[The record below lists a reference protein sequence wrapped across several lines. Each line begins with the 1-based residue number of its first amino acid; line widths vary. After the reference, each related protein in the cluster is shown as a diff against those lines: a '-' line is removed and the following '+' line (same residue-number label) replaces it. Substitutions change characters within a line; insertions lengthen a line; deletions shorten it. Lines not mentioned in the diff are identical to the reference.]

1 MHEARLDG
9 NGTPGGGAKRY
20 KRNAHNQRTTATLN
34 SRTANVGGRQTGAHN
49 GPTNWARKWWAN
61 GIDDANTPESKYSI
75 SPICSMCSISSMCS
89 IRSMCCARLLE
100 LGPYYSLCYLV
111 THTNTLLRTRCQSCT
126 HSRNNSHC
134 NNSHYSGIRLLHN
147 LHIFHVLASL
157 RTFIHYIHAH
167 ILRTHTPLTHNATSG
182 VIRNTPSSL
191 PHKNPLH
198 TRYQTSRLF
207 QAICRYIFFATDPPR
222 ADYLATADEEK
233 IVVSPRIENIRVYYA
248 HRASEEDEAF
258 SFLPLGMLLTVL
270 LRRTI
275 GRAIMRSDT
284 STCRFVDC
292 HKHHRVLHRGFD
304 AHTQTS
310 EIAITQCS
318 TVVKHVITVLQSI
331 AKTISDNSWTR

>member
-1 MHEARLDG
+1 MH
-9 NGTPGGGAKRY
+9 
-20 KRNAHNQRTTATLN
+20 TTD
-34 SRTANVGGRQTGAHN
+34 RQTGRAN
-49 GPTNWARKWWAN
+49 GGRAN

-191 PHKNPLH
+191 PHKNPC
-198 TRYQTSRLF
+198 TRATKR
-207 QAICRYIFFATDPPR
+207 RVFFRRFAVT
-222 ADYLATADEEK
+222 
-233 IVVSPRIENIRVYYA
+233 
-248 HRASEEDEAF
+248 
-258 SFLPLGMLLTVL
+258 SFLQP
-270 LRRTI
+270 
-275 GRAIMRSDT
+275 
-284 STCRFVDC
+284 
-292 HKHHRVLHRGFD
+292 
-304 AHTQTS
+304 
-310 EIAITQCS
+310 
-318 TVVKHVITVLQSI
+318 
-331 AKTISDNSWTR
+331 TRLEPTT

>member
-1 MHEARLDG
+1 MH
-9 NGTPGGGAKRY
+9 
-20 KRNAHNQRTTATLN
+20 TTE
-34 SRTANVGGRQTGAHN
+34 RQTGRAN
-49 GPTNWARKWWAN
+49 GGRAN

-147 LHIFHVLASL
+147 LHIFYVLASL

-167 ILRTHTPLTHNATSG
+167 ILRTHTPLTYNATSG

-304 AHTQTS
+304 AHMQTS

-318 TVVKHVITVLQSI
+318 TIVEHVITVLQRI
-331 AKTISDNSWTR
+331 ATTISDNSWTR

>member
-1 MHEARLDG
+1 MH
-9 NGTPGGGAKRY
+9 
-20 KRNAHNQRTTATLN
+20 TTE
-34 SRTANVGGRQTGAHN
+34 RQTGRAN
-49 GPTNWARKWWAN
+49 GGRAN

-100 LGPYYSLCYLV
+100 LGPYYSLCYLI
-111 THTNTLLRTRCQSCT
+111 THTNTTRTLYCAHDVNRAHIRAITRTAIT
-126 HSRNNSHC
+126 HITLAFDC
-134 NNSHYSGIRLLHN
+134 YTIYTFFMFWPL
-147 LHIFHVLASL
+147 LASL

-318 TVVKHVITVLQSI
+318 TIVEHVITVLQRI
-331 AKTISDNSWTR
+331 ATTISDNSWTR